1 MDTEQMPYVHLLL
14 FRCKQCGEVLAI
26 SVASEARNL
35 EKIDGDSHDF
45 RCLCGWT
52 ENLLGVEALRHWVTP
67 WENNEQTAIDPPQGS
82 FQ

>member
-1 MDTEQMPYVHLLL
+1 MDTEKMLYVHLLL

-67 WENNEQTAIDPPQGS
+67 WENNEQTARSSIVS
-82 FQ
+82 